1 MEPIRIGRVLGIGA
15 RVAGAKL
22 REGAERLG
30 STPPAAAADAGPGN
44 SAQQPGRPA
53 GAAAA
58 QEMGARVGAGV
69 RQAAANFR
77 AAQANAVRAQA
88 AGPGSGTAA
97 ESGTRRLAR
106 GATQFGGA
114 LVRPFAHATSLLW
127 AQITGIFFALF
138 AVFFV
143 EHAWMV
149 YRAAHGRDRLV
160 FLYGALALLF
170 TWFAVSTFWRVRR
183 KQRR

>member
-1 MEPIRIGRVLGIGA
+1 MEPNRIGKIFGIGA
-15 RVAGAKL
+15 RLGVEKL
-22 REGAERLG
+22 REGAERVG
-30 STPPAAAADAGPGN
+30 SAAGP
-44 SAQQPGRPA
+44 AEP
-53 GAAAA
+53 GAAGSAKPMTA
-58 QEMGARVGAGV
+58 QEAGARVGSGV

-77 AAQANAVRAQA
+77 AAQASAARTQAA
-88 AGPGSGTAA
+88 AGPGSGSAA
-97 ESGTRRLAR
+97 ESGTRRRGR
-106 GATQFGGA
+106 GAAQFGAA

-149 YRAAHGRDRLV
+149 YRAAHGRDRLL
-160 FLYGALALLF
+160 FLYGALALVFL
-170 TWFAVSTFWRVRR
+170 WFAVSTFWRVRR